1 MLQISINYNSL
12 KLIEK
17 GNKLYEIRVK
27 RGIFN
32 KISKGDSIKLYNNDK
47 SIIKNI
53 GLIHEFE
60 NLDELFSNL
69 HYKLCVPKSIS
80 ILDAKLHINKFYSN
94 KVISCNKILAI
105 KLI

>member
-17 GNKLYEIRVK
+17 GYKLYEIRIK

-32 KISKGDSIKLYNNDK
+32 NISKGDSIKLYNNDE

-53 GLIHEFE
+53 GFIHEFK

-69 HYKLCVPKSIS
+69 YYKLCVPQSIS
-80 ILDAKLHINKFYSN
+80 ILDAKLHISKFYSN
-94 KVISCNKILAI
+94 KVISCNKIIAI

>member
-1 MLQISINYNSL
+1 MLQISVNYKSL
-12 KLIEK
+12 KLIVK
-17 GNKLYEIRVK
+17 GIKIYEIRVK

-32 KISKGDSIKLYNNDK
+32 KISGGDTIKLYNK
-47 SIIKNI
+47 SESITKNI
-53 GLIHEFE
+53 GSIHEFE
-60 NLDELFSNL
+60 NLDDLFSNL
-69 HYKLCVPKSIS
+69 NYKLCVPKSTS